1 MVVLKDIQGNL
12 FSCRFFTPNTIVLNH
27 TLKIQYAILHIQ
39 YFIFTV
45 SLPELCKGGII
56 CIGKKHSTH
65 EIWSVDF
72 QENQNHDMAKL
83 EKLCF
88 DLLN

>member
-1 MVVLKDIQGNL
+1 MVELKDIQGNL

-56 CIGKKHSTH
+56 CIGKKLVHLIVRTFK
-65 EIWSVDF
+65 VAT
-72 QENQNHDMAKL
+72 NHT
-83 EKLCF
+83 
-88 DLLN
+88 